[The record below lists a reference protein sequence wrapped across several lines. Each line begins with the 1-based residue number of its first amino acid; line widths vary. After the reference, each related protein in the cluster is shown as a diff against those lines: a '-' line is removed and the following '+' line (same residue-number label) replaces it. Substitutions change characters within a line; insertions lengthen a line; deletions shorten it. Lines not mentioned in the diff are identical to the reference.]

1 MDWEETCNLVKH
13 IASAFNIPDL
23 EPSIFVQRHAVITN
37 VHTHELVRIQV
48 LVSEIQLRLQ

>member
-48 LVSEIQLRLQ
+48 LIGEIQLRLQ

>member
-23 EPSIFVQRHAVITN
+23 EPSIFVRVITN